1 MNPRT
6 GDLEDLIPSIFL
18 LFGNYMLHPI
28 LGQRDWKPQPI
39 FGFPSSV
46 STWLRESPREKKGLG
61 PAQVIVIS
69 HPSLCQSFLWHPW
82 PSKNHDCLWWLEP
95 TCFCQPLR
103 RRLGNSELQTFKHV
117 FRAKYQPR
125 TNKPWLIVIR
135 RLYRKNMPDLC
146 PLLIMFFL
154 AHAQKIWEH
163 LHTQTFCCIRKY
175 LIAFR
180 TKPQSQGG
188 SGCCRVIWVCA
199 ETEATVMA
207 LFSNLD
213 CDFK

>member
-1 MNPRT
+1 
-6 GDLEDLIPSIFL
+6 
-18 LFGNYMLHPI
+18 MLHPI

-146 PLLIMFFL
+146 PLLIMFFWPTL
-154 AHAQKIWEH
+154 KKSGSICIPRLSAVLGNTSSLSAQSPKVKVGLVAAESFGFV
-163 LHTQTFCCIRKY
+163 QKR
-175 LIAFR
+175 R
-180 TKPQSQGG
+180 PQSWHYFP
-188 SGCCRVIWVCA
+188 I
-199 ETEATVMA
+199 
-207 LFSNLD
+207 
-213 CDFK
+213 